1 MHIEQHA
8 AVSAFHNTLGVYTV
22 AADGTIGGVRI
33 LFSDTLNV
41 ADAARTV
48 DLGTPGEGARLAFFL
63 IQDGFDFY
71 GALPNDLTFV
81 RPGTT
86 DAANIA
92 LDDAVTLHSATRGDL
107 VAVPVF
113 HSNPGFNSPLGTV
126 QVLSGVTPGGREL
139 QIGFEDVSTV
149 TGDNDFQDV
158 VISIRTLDDGISIL

>member
-1 MHIEQHA
+1 
-8 AVSAFHNTLGVYTV
+8 
-22 AADGTIGGVRI
+22 
-33 LFSDTLNV
+33 
-41 ADAARTV
+41 
-48 DLGTPGEGARLAFFL
+48 
-63 IQDGFDFY
+63 
-71 GALPNDLTFV
+71 V

-86 DAANIA
+86 EAANIA
-92 LDDAVTLHSATRGDL
+92 DTAVTLHSATRGDL
-107 VAVPVF
+107 AAVPVF